1 LHRRAL
7 ILTLAAALML
17 LPASSA
23 AAASFAV
30 GLSAPTHHP
39 KANRFWPVTVTAKT
53 RSGKPLHATATYQF
67 VYQGQVVQTR
77 YPSPNANPRSACS
90 KAGTCRRSPW
100 PFFGRMRDAT
110 FSWPARAAGIPLT
123 LRVLVRVKGMGSAHA
138 DYAVRVR
145 R

>member
-1 LHRRAL
+1 MLEPDEVRDEVRQW
-7 ILTLAAALML
+7 LTDHWGNGANLNVQPIPN
-17 LPASSA
+17 PA
-23 AAASFAV
+23 
-30 GLSAPTHHP
+30 
-39 KANRFWPVTVTAKT
+39 
-53 RSGKPLHATATYQF
+53 YD
-67 VYQGQVVQTR
+67 